1 MIDLG
6 VWNTARPIFVPCR
19 IALTIDALNVYEWI
33 VRKIVSKIVSKMVRF
48 LVDNSENW
56 RIVLAVERMSQ
67 LGVRMLKFY
76 KSVML
81 FLVMPMMSVFL
92 PIEFFKNGGNLK

>member
-1 MIDLG
+1 M
-6 VWNTARPIFVPCR
+6 WNTARPIFVPCR
-19 IALTIDALNVYEWI
+19 IALIDALNVYEWI
-33 VRKIVSKIVSKMVRF
+33 VSKIVCKIVSKIVRF
-48 LVDNSENW
+48 RVDNSENW

-67 LGVRMLKFY
+67 LGVTMLKFY

>member
-1 MIDLG
+1 M
-6 VWNTARPIFVPCR
+6 PCR
-19 IALTIDALNVYEWI
+19 IALIDALNVYEWI
-33 VRKIVSKIVSKMVRF
+33 VSKIVSKIVRF
-48 LVDNSENW
+48 RVDNSEKW

-67 LGVRMLKFY
+67 LGVTMLNFSR
-76 KSVML
+76 SVML

>member
-1 MIDLG
+1 MLFCLY
-6 VWNTARPIFVPCR
+6 NFVADFCLFR
-19 IALTIDALNVYEWI
+19 
-33 VRKIVSKIVSKMVRF
+33 
-48 LVDNSENW
+48 VDNSEKW
-56 RIVLAVERMSQ
+56 RIVGAVERMSQ
-67 LGVRMLKFY
+67 LGVTMLKFY

>member
-1 MIDLG
+1 MLFCLYNLVADFC
-6 VWNTARPIFVPCR
+6 PFC
-19 IALTIDALNVYEWI
+19 
-33 VRKIVSKIVSKMVRF
+33 
-48 LVDNSENW
+48 VDNSEKR
-56 RIVLAVERMSQ
+56 RIVYPVEQMSQ
-67 LGVRMLKFY
+67 LGVTMLNFS

>member
-1 MIDLG
+1 MLFCLY
-6 VWNTARPIFVPCR
+6 NFVADFCPFR
-19 IALTIDALNVYEWI
+19 
-33 VRKIVSKIVSKMVRF
+33 
-48 LVDNSENW
+48 VDNSENW

-67 LGVRMLKFY
+67 LGVTMLNFSR
-76 KSVML
+76 SVML

>member
-1 MIDLG
+1 MLFCLYNLVADFCPF
-6 VWNTARPIFVPCR
+6 R
-19 IALTIDALNVYEWI
+19 
-33 VRKIVSKIVSKMVRF
+33 
-48 LVDNSENW
+48 VDNSENW
-56 RIVLAVERMSQ
+56 RIVYPVERMSQ
-67 LGVRMLKFY
+67 LGVTMLKFY

>member
-1 MIDLG
+1 M
-6 VWNTARPIFVPCR
+6 WNTARPIFVPCR
-19 IALTIDALNVYEWI
+19 IALTMDALNVYAW
-33 VRKIVSKIVSKMVRF
+33 IVSKIVRF
-48 LVDNSENW
+48 RVDNSENW
-56 RIVLAVERMSQ
+56 RIVYPVERMSQ
-67 LGVRMLKFY
+67 LGVTMLKFY

>member
-1 MIDLG
+1 
-6 VWNTARPIFVPCR
+6 
-19 IALTIDALNVYEWI
+19 
-33 VRKIVSKIVSKMVRF
+33 
-48 LVDNSENW
+48 
-56 RIVLAVERMSQ
+56 MSQ
-67 LGVRMLKFY
+67 LGVTMLKFY

>member
-1 MIDLG
+1 MLFCLY
-6 VWNTARPIFVPCR
+6 NFVADFCLFR
-19 IALTIDALNVYEWI
+19 
-33 VRKIVSKIVSKMVRF
+33 
-48 LVDNSENW
+48 VDNSENW
-56 RIVLAVERMSQ
+56 RIVYPVERTSQ
-67 LGVRMLKFY
+67 LGATMLKFY

>member
-1 MIDLG
+1 M
-6 VWNTARPIFVPCR
+6 WNTARPIFVPCR
-19 IALTIDALNVYEWI
+19 IALIDALNVYEWI
-33 VRKIVSKIVSKMVRF
+33 VCKIVSKIVCKIVCKIVRF
-48 LVDNSENW
+48 RVDNSENW

-67 LGVRMLKFY
+67 LGVTMLNFSR
-76 KSVML
+76 SVML

>member
-1 MIDLG
+1 M
-6 VWNTARPIFVPCR
+6 PCR
-19 IALTIDALNVYEWI
+19 IALIDALNVYEWI
-33 VRKIVSKIVSKMVRF
+33 VCKIVRF
-48 LVDNSENW
+48 RVDNSENW

-67 LGVRMLKFY
+67 LGVTMLNFSR
-76 KSVML
+76 SVML

>member
-1 MIDLG
+1 MPFCLY
-6 VWNTARPIFVPCR
+6 NFVADFCPFR
-19 IALTIDALNVYEWI
+19 
-33 VRKIVSKIVSKMVRF
+33 
-48 LVDNSENW
+48 VDNSENW

-67 LGVRMLKFY
+67 LGVTMLNFSR
-76 KSVML
+76 SVML

>member
-1 MIDLG
+1 M
-6 VWNTARPIFVPCR
+6 PCR
-19 IALTIDALNVYEWI
+19 IALIDALNVYEWI
-33 VRKIVSKIVSKMVRF
+33 VCKIVSKIVCKIVRF
-48 LVDNSENW
+48 RVDNSENW

-67 LGVRMLKFY
+67 LGATMLNFSR
-76 KSVML
+76 SVML

>member
-1 MIDLG
+1 M
-6 VWNTARPIFVPCR
+6 WNTARPIFVPCR
-19 IALTIDALNVYEWI
+19 IALIDALNVYEWI
-33 VRKIVSKIVSKMVRF
+33 VSKIVSKIVRF
-48 LVDNSENW
+48 RVDNSENW

-67 LGVRMLKFY
+67 LGVTMLNFSR
-76 KSVML
+76 SVML

>member
-1 MIDLG
+1 M
-6 VWNTARPIFVPCR
+6 WNTARPIFVPCR
-19 IALTIDALNVYEWI
+19 IALIDALNVYEWI
-33 VRKIVSKIVSKMVRF
+33 VCKIVRF
-48 LVDNSENW
+48 RVDNSENW

-67 LGVRMLKFY
+67 LGVTMLNFSR
-76 KSVML
+76 SVML